1 MRSRSIGLLVTASLM
16 IIGQTALAAPSIAAQ
31 DNKTA
36 PSPTGNPSI
45 SEELNFSTPTEKKA
59 FRAKK
64 LNMKALHRLD
74 CRLEGSSCAACLMS
88 IKRTVDKLN
97 GVYEIAVMLK
107 KPYGFAVIYDS
118 TKINADKIMDAAKK
132 DKKAS
137 LVKFLEQVDEPV
149 ATPPIILIPKSAFV
163 KYMERH

>member
-1 MRSRSIGLLVTASLM
+1 MRSRSIGLLVTASAM
-16 IIGQTALAAPSIAAQ
+16 IIGQTAMAAPSIAAQ
-31 DNKTA
+31 DNKVA

-45 SEELNFSTPTEKKA
+45 SEELNFSTPTQKKEY
-59 FRAKK
+59 RRKK
-64 LNMKALHRLD
+64 LNMNVLHRLD

-118 TKINADKIMDAAKK
+118 SKITSDKIMDAARK
-132 DKKAS
+132 DKKAT
-137 LVKFLEQVDEPV
+137 LVKFLDQVDEPM
-149 ATPPIILIPKSAFV
+149 AAPPLDFILIPKSAFV
-163 KYMERH
+163 K